1 MAQYEVLKKGKHMY
15 SQNFATHYQT
25 NDGSIKITLWFF
37 SYKASGE
44 KKVDLFNK
52 EDTPGHV
59 EEEETKIVIDGE
71 QYENA
76 LGKNSDSVLDQL
88 RKVPNAVILDK
99 DVDEAQLNGDIN
111 TAKPMDLLKVN

>member
-1 MAQYEVLKKGKHMY
+1 MEVLK
-15 SQNFATHYQT
+15 
-25 NDGSIKITLWFF
+25 LRCFF

-44 KKVDLFNK
+44 KKTDLFNK

-59 EEEETKIVIDGE
+59 EEETKIVIDGE